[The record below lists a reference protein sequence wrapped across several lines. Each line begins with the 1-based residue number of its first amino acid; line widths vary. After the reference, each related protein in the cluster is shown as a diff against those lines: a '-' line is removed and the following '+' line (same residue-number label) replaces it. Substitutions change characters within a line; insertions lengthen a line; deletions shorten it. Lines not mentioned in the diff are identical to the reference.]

1 MIQDIKSKCGIFNCL
16 IILNLIFITSVSS
29 QEKKDFELVFVS
41 NFNQNPIEKNK
52 WYISKNNDSIQ
63 LSTIKFYLT
72 NFRIKNKNSSILLEN
87 QYHLVDV
94 LNDKNLNLY
103 IPNIHFNNG
112 AYLVFDLGVDEKLNT
127 SGANSGDL
135 DPINGMFWS
144 WQSGYI
150 NFKIEGISPSCN
162 TRKNKFQFH
171 IGGYQIPYET
181 LRTISFKLDSNKN
194 KLVVNLEF
202 SNFFNKI
209 NLKTENHIMTPGKD
223 AYTLMNQLV
232 NIFNE
237 NL

>member
-1 MIQDIKSKCGIFNCL
+1 MIQVIKSKYGIFNCL

-87 QYHLVDV
+87 QYHLVDA
-94 LNDKNLNLY
+94 LNDENLNLY
-103 IPNIHFNNG
+103 IPNIHFNND

-150 NFKIEGISPSCN
+150 NFKIEGTSPSCN

-223 AYTLMNQLV
+223 ANTLMNQLV

>member
-1 MIQDIKSKCGIFNCL
+1 MIQVIKSKYGIFNCL

-52 WYISKNNDSIQ
+52 WYVSKNNDSIQ

-103 IPNIHFNNG
+103 IPNIHFNNDT
-112 AYLVFDLGVDEKLNT
+112 YLVFDLGVDEKLNT

-150 NFKIEGISPSCN
+150 NFKIEGTSPSCN

-171 IGGYQIPYET
+171 IGGYQIPNET
-181 LRTISFKLDSNKN
+181 LRTISFKIDSNKN

-209 NLKTENHIMTPGKD
+209 NLKTKNHIMTPGKD
-223 AYTLMNQLV
+223 ASILMNQLV